1 MRARSQKSPLL
12 RLLLVAS
19 LLATGLMPSISP
31 LAAASYAQGE
41 RVQFTGVVT
50 DREGQ
55 PLANV
60 RVALEASRT
69 YFSLRH
75 LRREQAE
82 MRRVSTTTNGQGEYS
97 LDWPWDSYFNHFELV
112 VGVPVRKAQDERLE
126 ELERT
131 DVTRRALAGSPVV
144 SAIVVQNSQFVRA
157 LREFM
162 ASVKSADEQRVYG
175 EMGRP
180 DKVERVQYP
189 GWMEVSWWYFDA
201 GRVYRFRD
209 GRLEQ
214 VVPFEPVKD
223 P

>member
-1 MRARSQKSPLL
+1 
-12 RLLLVAS
+12 
-19 LLATGLMPSISP
+19 MPGASP

-41 RVQFTGVVT
+41 RVQLTGVVT

-60 RVALEASRT
+60 RVVLEATRT
-69 YFSLRH
+69 YLSLRH
-75 LRREQAE
+75 LRREQGE
-82 MRRVSTTTNGQGEYS
+82 MRRVSATTNGQGEYS

-112 VGVPVRKAQDERLE
+112 VGVPVRKARAERVE
-126 ELERT
+126 ELERV

-144 SAIVVQNSQFVRA
+144 SAIVVQNAQFVRK
-157 LREFM
+157 LRDFV
-162 ASVKSADEQRVYG
+162 ASVQTTDEHRVYD

-189 GWMEVSWWYFDA
+189 GWLEASWWYFDA

-209 GRLEQ
+209 GHLEQ
-214 VVPFEPVKD
+214 VIPFEPVKA